1 MLLPHTTTFVREK
14 SLHWHLALAAFRAGK
29 GNNLVLAKGYLARLV
44 ENELVAQYLRQ
55 RQPDLLAEF
64 ETIVETVSLE
74 QQQFSVL
81 T

>member
-1 MLLPHTTTFVREK
+1 MLNR
-14 SLHWHLALAAFRAGK
+14 
-29 GNNLVLAKGYLARLV
+29 VLAKGYLARLV

-74 QQQFSVL
+74 QQRFSVL

>member
-1 MLLPHTTTFVREK
+1 MSNLQGQYKLVEQTYGQDV
-14 SLHWHLALAAFRAGK
+14 L
-29 GNNLVLAKGYLARLV
+29 NLVLAKGYLARLV

>member
-1 MLLPHTTTFVREK
+1 M
-14 SLHWHLALAAFRAGK
+14 S
-29 GNNLVLAKGYLARLV
+29 NLQGQYKLVEQTYGQDVLNRVLAKGYLARLV

-74 QQQFSVL
+74 QQRFSVL